1 MLQLAQRCGIT
12 TAESRIEPIARKD
25 ALLVKRFDRQST
37 ANGYTR
43 TRMISGL
50 TVLRAV
56 DAVSNRDRW
65 SYILLAEEMRRV
77 VCEPKQDTRELF
89 RRIVFNALIS
99 NIDDHPRNHALIA
112 PDRQWR
118 LSPAYDLTPSPQVW
132 QDHRDLAMVCGD
144 QGRFANAA
152 NILSQHAR
160 FLLERDEAQK
170 IITDMREQVAST
182 WYDTVRASG
191 VSIQDAETIR
201 SAFVYPGFSR
211 E

>member
-1 MLQLAQRCGIT
+1 MEAL
-12 TAESRIEPIARKD
+12 SR
-25 ALLVKRFDRQST
+25 L
-37 ANGYTR
+37 
-43 TRMISGL
+43 
-50 TVLRAV
+50 
-56 DAVSNRDRW
+56 
-65 SYILLAEEMRRV
+65 
-77 VCEPKQDTRELF
+77 
-89 RRIVFNALIS
+89 
-99 NIDDHPRNHALIA
+99 
-112 PDRQWR
+112 
-118 LSPAYDLTPSPQVW
+118 DLTPSPQVG
-132 QDHRDLAMVCGD
+132 QDRRDLAMVCGD

-170 IITDMREQVAST
+170 IITDMTEQVAST